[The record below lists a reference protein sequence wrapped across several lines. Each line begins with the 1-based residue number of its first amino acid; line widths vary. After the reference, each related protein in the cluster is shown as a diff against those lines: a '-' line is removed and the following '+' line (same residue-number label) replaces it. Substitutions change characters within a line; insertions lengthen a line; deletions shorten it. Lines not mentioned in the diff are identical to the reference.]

1 MMQKCEKYIN
11 GVPSQSWLAT
21 VVTLEIDDFV
31 MIGFTCDY
39 YTTTIPTICIEN
51 KVTLQQIIEV
61 FRKNEIGMLW
71 SDTISNYHYIAFSRS
86 SFEN

>member
-1 MMQKCEKYIN
+1 MQQCEKYIN

-21 VVTLEIDDFV
+21 IVSLELDDFI

-39 YTTTIPTICIEN
+39 YTTPIPTICVEN
-51 KVTLQQIIEV
+51 KVTIKELTYV
-61 FRKNEIGMLW
+61 LRKNGIGILW
-71 SDTISNYHYIAFSRS
+71 YEHIGTYIYVAFSRN

>member
-1 MMQKCEKYIN
+1 MMQQCDKYIN

-21 VVTLEIDDFV
+21 IITLEIDDFV

-39 YTTTIPTICIEN
+39 YTTTIPTICVEN
-51 KVTLQQIIEV
+51 KVTERELINV
-61 FRKNEIGMLW
+61 LRKNQIGVLW
-71 SDTISNYHYIAFSRS
+71 SQCIGQYIYVAFSRN

>member
-1 MMQKCEKYIN
+1 MQQCDKYIN

-21 VVTLEIDDFV
+21 IITLEVDDFV

-39 YTTTIPTICIEN
+39 YTTPIPTICVEN
-51 KVTLQQIIEV
+51 KVSTKELTYV
-61 FRKNEIGMLW
+61 LRKNEIGILW
-71 SDTISNYHYIAFSRS
+71 IEHIGQYIYVAFSRN

>member
-1 MMQKCEKYIN
+1 MMQQCEKYIN

-21 VVTLEIDDFV
+21 IVSLELDDFV

-39 YTTTIPTICIEN
+39 YTVTIPTICVEN
-51 KVTLQQIIEV
+51 KVSEKELINV
-61 FRKNEIGMLW
+61 LRKNGIGILW
-71 SDTISNYHYIAFSRS
+71 HEHIGTYIYVAFSRN